1 MDFSNIVR
9 AQNQVRVQKGMASHL
24 TNNHVIIADIL
35 SRLPVKTLSRFNCV
49 CKLWYCMINSDP
61 GFQAL
66 HHSRSWRNPRFLF
79 RLSDFDFNP
88 LEHLGYRYAYNFV
101 STDTEGKNICLMQI
115 KVHEPVKL
123 ILPGCFGLL
132 VFSTDTRIHVCNPS
146 TRRIL
151 ALPDYKSKIA
161 GFGVGYLSSIR
172 RHKIVR
178 LIPRR
183 PSSLHLECSVFTL
196 APGEEGFSWR
206 VMNDQCPYLVDHFSL
221 PAFANETIY
230 WKIDRQQALN
240 RHNDFIVSFNIRYEK
255 FMTITHPADWIPT
268 SNLDWRSP
276 IRNSTQLVE
285 LRGTLC
291 MIQTLAS
298 SHVAVWKLA
307 DHKNSMWVKIC
318 MIDTSRIHPNFVG
331 EVQCI
336 KDGEIIFNSA
346 SNHLL
351 YYDVRKKTFR
361 KKMLPHSAENLTSYC
376 ESLTSLTR

>member
-1 MDFSNIVR
+1 MDFPNIVR
-9 AQNQVRVQKGMASHL
+9 AQNQVRVQKRMASHL

-66 HHSRSWRNPRFLF
+66 HHSRSWRNPRLLF

-88 LEHLGYRYAYNFV
+88 LEHLGHRYAYNFV
-101 STDTEGKNICLMQI
+101 STDTEGKNIRLMQI

-172 RHKIVR
+172 RLKIVR

-206 VMNDQCPYLVDHFSL
+206 VLNDQCPYLVDHFSL

-230 WKIDRQQALN
+230 WKID
-240 RHNDFIVSFNIRYEK
+240 H
-255 FMTITHPADWIPT
+255 WIPT